1 MLLQNERF
9 LLISSVKSLCPNITK
24 LSSLQMRNISLFRQD
39 LFFIFSIMKL
49 QMVSNS
55 IFVVLM
61 PLYSW
66 RSQRQKSDFMGNRNL
81 LPQKHYL
88 RFLGQSGKC
97 CPPNFYEGN
106 KWFEFEHFEDPT
118 FAVAKVEKR
127 KRGSGV
133 IVEKGMKSKRSNTIN
148 PLCSSC
154 QPNSENVLNEN
165 IEFIFL
171 LRDEAFVWFHSK
183 DFISNIYTSTFGQ
196 YLH

>member
-81 LPQKHYL
+81 LPQKHYPFA
-88 RFLGQSGKC
+88 FLV
-97 CPPNFYEGN
+97 N
-106 KWFEFEHFEDPT
+106 
-118 FAVAKVEKR
+118 
-127 KRGSGV
+127 
-133 IVEKGMKSKRSNTIN
+133 
-148 PLCSSC
+148 L
-154 QPNSENVLNEN
+154 ENVVHQTLMTAINGLNLN
-165 IEFIFL
+165 ILRIL
-171 LRDEAFVWFHSK
+171 LLQLPKLKKGREEVA
-183 DFISNIYTSTFGQ
+183 
-196 YLH
+196 